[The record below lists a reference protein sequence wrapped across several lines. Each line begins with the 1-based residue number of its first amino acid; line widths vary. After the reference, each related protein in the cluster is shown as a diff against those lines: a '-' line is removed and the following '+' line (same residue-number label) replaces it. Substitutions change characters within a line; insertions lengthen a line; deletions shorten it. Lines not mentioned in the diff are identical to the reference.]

1 MLTFNLSR
9 QNFGGQHPPMSFSGL
24 EFVGQSEVAVDPFAV
39 SVGRSEK
46 DSEHQ
51 IENLRQGSEQP
62 WGLDECPVMAH
73 SNSCSTSNRGSP
85 TSQSDT
91 SEKQSDM
98 EYQRVQPIAPRAT
111 PTLSASSTPRSQP
124 VDFPTQ
130 TASASSINE
139 RSSTPSHDGS
149 IDSTHWRAAP
159 SATPLH
165 SPGAADKFRQQP
177 KLYQDTTHSIET
189 AGMLISDPN
198 GLAPSSGLKRCSSP
212 LDTCDPKDLIKK
224 SR

>member
-9 QNFGGQHPPMSFSGL
+9 QNFGGQHPPMSLSGL
-24 EFVGQSEVAVDPFAV
+24 EFVGQNEVAIDPFAV
-39 SVGRSEK
+39 SDGGLEK

-51 IENLRQGSEQP
+51 IEELSQGS
-62 WGLDECPVMAH
+62 WVLDECPVIAH

-85 TSQSDT
+85 TSQSDA
-91 SEKQSDM
+91 SETKSDM
-98 EYQRVQPIAPRAT
+98 EYQRFQPIAPRDI
-111 PTLSASSTPRSQP
+111 PTVSASSTPRSQP

-130 TASASSINE
+130 TASASNVNE
-139 RSSTPSHDGS
+139 RSSTPSYDS
-149 IDSTHWRAAP
+149 SVDSTHWRAAP
-159 SATPLH
+159 SATLLH
-165 SPGAADKFRQQP
+165 STGAARNCRQQP

-189 AGMLISDPN
+189 AGMLISDLN